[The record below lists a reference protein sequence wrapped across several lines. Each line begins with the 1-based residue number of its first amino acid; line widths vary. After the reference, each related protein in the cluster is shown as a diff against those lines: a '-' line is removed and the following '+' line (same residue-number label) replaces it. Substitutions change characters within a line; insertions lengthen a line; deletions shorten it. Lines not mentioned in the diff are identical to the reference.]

1 MFIVTNRD
9 FPNAL
14 SQGRISL
21 TVCCIN
27 GLSSIINNKTANLL
41 AQPVIGAD
49 YSSIS
54 AREDE
59 YKKAVINLIQFH
71 TRLTE
76 LSFLSPVPSPSN
88 PIDEEL
94 SHWYELVDSCKVTPQ
109 PTLRWHHHPDGGIS
123 WTLLSIS
130 WYYTSSELE
139 NSSDSTNTSTSSLS
153 IDTLPLP
160 GKLDTPEARLMF
172 KQFIEAGRI
181 EILPDGHL
189 KWKVRNN
196 ASKCPVALAY
206 FITRASDYL
215 GLTVVG
221 PSGLPRYHR
230 KDIESLFCTSG
241 SAKKTSF
248 SISADI
254 RKDIDSIFNQLPV
267 IPEKA

>member
-1 MFIVTNRD
+1 MYNVTNRD

-14 SQGRISL
+14 SQSRASM
-21 TVCCIN
+21 TVCFIN
-27 GLSSIINNKTANLL
+27 GLSGIINNKTADLL
-41 AQPVIGAD
+41 QQLLNCTD
-49 YSSIS
+49 YSSVL
-54 AREDE
+54 ALELK
-59 YKKAVINLIQFH
+59 YKKAVTDLIQFH
-71 TRLTE
+71 ARHAE
-76 LSFLSPVPSPSN
+76 LSFLSTAVSASN

-109 PTLRWHHHPDGGIS
+109 PSLHWHHHPDGSIS
-123 WTLLSIS
+123 WTLVSIS
-130 WYYTSSELE
+130 WFYSSSEPD
-139 NSSDSTNTSTSSLS
+139 NASDNPNTSDGSLS
-153 IDTLPLP
+153 IDSLPLP
-160 GKLDTPEARLMF
+160 GKLNTPEARLMF

-230 KDIESLFCTSG
+230 KDLESLFRTSG